1 MTAVSTVTRPKPM
14 SAAWA
19 LSRVEG
25 RRLVTHP
32 AVLAS
37 IAFSL
42 VLLTFVGVLESDF
55 PGGYDLVRILP
66 LNVAVGTFIAA
77 NLGALR
83 NRRHGTGDL
92 YEAEPVTARQ
102 RTFAHLLSVIWAVA
116 ATGALVVVTVIV
128 LVPADGLQVAFN
140 DGIRHRIPT
149 LVEMALGPIVVGL
162 FGVVGVMA
170 ARWVPSVAVTVMAA
184 AAALPYLM
192 FESWGVVD
200 GPEGWYTPLWSA
212 AREFDWVQATAG
224 SGYPIILSFAL
235 VALAW
240 HLLYLIGLIVIA
252 SAVALAKHGWTR
264 RNVLAGA
271 VGVSAVVLGAVMQV
285 AAATPWP

>member
-14 SAAWA
+14 SSVWA

-32 AVLAS
+32 AVLAGV
-37 IAFSL
+37 AFSL
-42 VLLTFVGVLESDF
+42 LLLIVVGVIESGS
-55 PGGYDLVRILP
+55 PGGFDLVRILP
-66 LNVAVGTFIAA
+66 LSVAVGTFIAA

-83 NRRHGTGDL
+83 NRRHGIGDL

-116 ATGALVVVTVIV
+116 ATGALVAVAVVT
-128 LVPADGLQVAFN
+128 LVAVDGGQVAFN
-140 DGIRHRIPT
+140 DGLRPRIPT
-149 LVEMALGPIVVGL
+149 LVEMALGPITVGL
-162 FGVVGVMA
+162 FGVVGIMV
-170 ARWVPSVAVTVMAA
+170 ARWVPSVAVALMAA
-184 AAALPYLM
+184 VAALPYM
-192 FESWGVVD
+192 QFESWSVVE
-200 GPEGWYTPLWSA
+200 GPDGWYTPLWSA
-212 AREFDWVQATAG
+212 AREVDWVQSTPG
-224 SGYPIILSFAL
+224 NGYPVIAGFAV

-252 SAVALAKHGWTR
+252 SALALAKYGWTR
-264 RNVLAGA
+264 RILLAGA
-271 VGVSAVVLGAVMQV
+271 VGVGAVVLGAVMQV